1 MGVMRMNG
9 ITKDEIQKILNVPD
23 IKIDGLA
30 EAIEK
35 IINRNNE
42 LIFEYLKSGNKNDKI
57 KKTMVTSIP
66 VQTFNDL
73 IEENKKNSNINDV
86 DWEGLNDN

>member
-1 MGVMRMNG
+1 MNG